1 MSRLITSAEKLG
13 SAFVY
18 RSGKPRLWPSSC
30 DNVSSIVRPPPRV
43 AAQSSGIPSTAMG
56 TVVPPGIV
64 NEPPHA
70 CAQKNLSVAAVPCDL
85 ITRMSDWTPLKSISA
100 LPELSVSAAPADTH
114 ACANACPSIGANE
127 FAGHGAGM
135 PSKLSVHAELSVTLG
150 GGFSTSDNE
159 ND

>member
-43 AAQSSGIPSTAMG
+43 AAQSSGIPSTAKG

-85 ITRMSDWTPLKSISA
+85 ITRMSDWTVLKSTSA
-100 LPELSVSAAPADTH
+100 LPRAVGERGRGGH
-114 ACANACPSIGANE
+114 ACLREC
-127 FAGHGAGM
+127 
-135 PSKLSVHAELSVTLG
+135 L
-150 GGFSTSDNE
+150 
-159 ND
+159 